1 MVYYQKIPIT
11 RREKSMSVSQKAE
24 KFSEKCVYCEGRGY
38 FQLIL
43 GGSETCDNCGGNGI
57 TSNVKR

>member
-1 MVYYQKIPIT
+1 
-11 RREKSMSVSQKAE
+11 MSVSQKAE